1 MSDRPTRRRL
11 LETAGVALAG
21 PSGCLQLSDEPTPE
35 PAAATRPSPTATRT
49 PTASATERD
58 TDGQSTPDPTDS
70 PTATDTPTDT
80 PTQTARPT
88 FTDGFERGTVNWVL
102 EPLASDG
109 ATVTVADNGGYDD
122 TRALRWGFDA
132 AETTAY
138 AVTRDPVVAP
148 GQTLTVRARLP
159 QLAERSPSVSLAG
172 AGVFGTDGPGGLLQ
186 FAYSGWNDRL
196 SVEANNTNTLGRR
209 DAGGVLTSGG
219 WLEFR
224 VDWRSTDRLR
234 FSVRDL
240 QTDTRTPELSVRQ
253 SVLDSPAEIGLS
265 VYNTTAGDPAF
276 FDRVLVE

>member
-1 MSDRPTRRRL
+1 M
-11 LETAGVALAG
+11 ETAGVALAG
-21 PSGCLQLSDEPTPE
+21 LSGCLQLSDEPTPE

-70 PTATDTPTDT
+70 PTESPTATDTPTDT

-109 ATVTVADNGGYDD
+109 ATVTVADSGGYDD